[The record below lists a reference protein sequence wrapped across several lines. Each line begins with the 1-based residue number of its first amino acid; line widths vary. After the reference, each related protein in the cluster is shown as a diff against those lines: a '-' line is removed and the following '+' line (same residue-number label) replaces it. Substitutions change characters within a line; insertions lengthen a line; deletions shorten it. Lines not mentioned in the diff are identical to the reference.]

1 MGQYIHYTDEQ
12 KLRAGEVDLERFLLS
27 QGEELIRSGPEK
39 RLKRD
44 HSVTVRGNEWY
55 DHAIK
60 EGGGPVSFVQRFYGL
75 SYPEAMS
82 MLLGGEQGQPFQKA
96 EPRQEAP
103 HKPFQ
108 LPSANS
114 DMRRVY
120 AYLMQQRLI
129 SRDVLTTFAKAGLIY
144 EDAEHHNAVFV
155 GNDEHGVARHAHK
168 RSVNSFGKTFR
179 INVEGC
185 QPQYSFHWNGSSDCL
200 YVFEAPI
207 DMLSFLT
214 LYPKDWQKH
223 SYVALCGT
231 SDNALLWMMEQN
243 PQLKKVALC
252 LDHDPAGIE
261 ACGQHIETLRGLGY
275 IQVVPLQSQHK
286 DWNEDLKALHGLEA
300 IPAQEHPQLIVADT
314 VCQRVMVKLSVTK
327 GNQAATQFPGLI
339 TQYKSSIFRGNPDQ
353 AMGWMENAS
362 VLALAAAR
370 REYRQIGR
378 DLSPEQLAE
387 ALLHRIKPHRNR
399 SNLKN
404 RASEIEMELQGVLAK
419 SAGIH
424 TAEEKMQTASAWLDL
439 AASCAMVPIKYAAD
453 ELIQQQK
460 QAQDQAQA
468 PPSMGLAMY

>member
-1 MGQYIHYTDEQ
+1 MPYTYFTDDQ
-12 KLRAGEVDLERFLLS
+12 KLRAGDVDLERFLLS

-55 DHAIK
+55 DHATK
-60 EGGGPVSFVQRFYGL
+60 EGGGPVTFVQRFYDL

-82 MLLGGEQGQPFQKA
+82 MLLNGERGQPYQRA
-96 EPRQEAP
+96 EPKQEKPRQ
-103 HKPFQ
+103 PFQ
-108 LPSANS
+108 LPPANG

-120 AYLMQQRLI
+120 AYLMQQRFI
-129 SRDVLTTFAKAGLIY
+129 SRDIITAFAKAGLIY

-155 GNDEHGVARHAHK
+155 GNDEHGVAHHAHK

-185 QPQYSFHWNGSSDCL
+185 QPQYSFHWNGTSDCL

-207 DMLSFLT
+207 DMLSFIT
-214 LYPKDWQKH
+214 LYSKDWQKH

-231 SDNALLWMMEQN
+231 SDNALLWMLKQN

-261 ACGQHIETLRGLGY
+261 ASGQHIDVLRERGY
-275 IQVVPLQSQHK
+275 TQVIALRSQQK

-300 IPAQEHPQLIVADT
+300 IPAQEHPQLIVADL
-314 VCQRVMVKLSVTK
+314 VCQRVMKTLPMAK
-327 GNQAATQFPGLI
+327 GNQAAVQIPGLI
-339 TQYKSSIFRGNPDQ
+339 AQYQASLHRDRPDQ
-353 AMGWMENAS
+353 AMGWMEHAS
-362 VLALAAAR
+362 ALALAAAR

-378 DLSPEQLAE
+378 DLSPEQLE
-387 ALLHRIKPHRNR
+387 SALRRRIKPHRNR
-399 SNLKN
+399 SGLNS
-404 RASEIEMELQGVLAK
+404 RARDIEAELQGVLAK

-424 TAEEKMQTASAWLDL
+424 TAEEKRQTASAWLDL
-439 AASCAMVPIKYAAD
+439 AASCAMVPVKYAAE

-460 QAQDQAQA
+460 QAQEQAQA
-468 PPSMGLAMY
+468 PPTMGLAMC

>member
-1 MGQYIHYTDEQ
+1 MPYIYFTDDQ

-44 HSVTVRGNEWY
+44 HSVTIRGNGWY

-60 EGGGPVSFVQRFYGL
+60 EGGGPVSFVQRFYNL

-82 MLLGGEQGQPFQKA
+82 MLLNGKQGQTYQKA
-96 EPRQEAP
+96 EPKLEKPR
-103 HKPFQ
+103 KPFQ
-108 LPSANS
+108 LPPAHS

-120 AYLMQQRLI
+120 AYLMRQRFI
-129 SRDVLTTFAKAGLIY
+129 SRDVLSEFARAGLVY

-179 INVEGC
+179 INVESC
-185 QPQYSFHWNGSSDCL
+185 QPQYSFHWSGTSDCL

-207 DMLSFLT
+207 DMLSFIT
-214 LYPKDWQKH
+214 LYPKDWQQH

-231 SDNALLWMMEQN
+231 SDNALLWMLEQN

-261 ACGQHIETLRGLGY
+261 ASGQHIDTLRERGY
-275 IQVVPLQSQHK
+275 SQVIALHSQHK

-300 IPAQEHPQLIVADT
+300 IPAQEHPQLIVADS
-314 VCQRVMVKLSVTK
+314 VCQHVMEMLPVTK
-327 GNQAATQFPGLI
+327 GNQAAVQIPSLI
-339 TQYKSSIFRGNPDQ
+339 AQYCSSLHRDQPDQ
-353 AMGWMENAS
+353 AMSWMENAS
-362 VLALAAAR
+362 ALALAAAR

-378 DLSPEQLAE
+378 DLSPEQLE
-387 ALLHRIKPHRNR
+387 SALRRRIKPHRNR
-399 SNLKN
+399 SGLNG
-404 RASEIEMELQGVLAK
+404 RARDIEAELQGVLAK

-424 TAEEKMQTASAWLDL
+424 TAEEKRQTASAWLDL
-439 AASCAMVPIKYAAD
+439 AASCAMVPVKYAAE

-460 QAQDQAQA
+460 QAQEQAQA
-468 PPSMGLAMY
+468 PPTMGLAIC

>member
-1 MGQYIHYTDEQ
+1 MSYIHFTDEQ

-27 QGEELIRSGPEK
+27 QGEEFIRSGPEK

-44 HSVTVRGNEWY
+44 RSVTIRGNEWY

-60 EGGGPVSFVQRFYGL
+60 EGGGPVSFVQRFYNL

-82 MLLGGEQGQPFQKA
+82 MLLGGEQGQPFQRA
-96 EPRQEAP
+96 EPKQEKLP
-103 HKPFQ
+103 KPFQ

-120 AYLMQQRLI
+120 AYLMSQRFI
-129 SRDVLTTFAKAGLIY
+129 SRDVLSEFARAGLIY
-144 EDAEHHNAVFV
+144 EDAEYHNAVFV
-155 GNDEHGVARHAHK
+155 GTDEHGVARHAHK

-185 QPQYSFHWNGSSDCL
+185 QPQYSFHWNGTSDCL

-207 DMLSFLT
+207 DMLSFIT
-214 LYPKDWQKH
+214 LYPKDWQEH

-231 SDNALLWMMEQN
+231 SDNAMLWMLEQY

-261 ACGQHIETLRGLGY
+261 ASGQHIDTLRERGY
-275 IQVVPLQSQHK
+275 TQAVMLQSQHK

-300 IPAQEHPQLIVADT
+300 IPAQEHPQLIVADS
-314 VCQRVMVKLSVTK
+314 VYRHVMDKLATTK
-327 GNQAATQFPGLI
+327 GNHAAIQFPGLI
-339 TQYKSSIFRGNPDQ
+339 AQYKSCIYQGRLEM
-353 AMGWMENAS
+353 AMGWMENAA
-362 VLALAAAR
+362 ALAIAAVR

-378 DLSPEQLAE
+378 DLTPEQLDA
-387 ALLHRIKPHRNR
+387 ALLRRIKPHLNR
-399 SNLKN
+399 SNLKS
-404 RASEIEMELQGVLAK
+404 RANEIETELQGVLSK
-419 SAGIH
+419 STGIH

-439 AASCAMVPIKYAAD
+439 AASCAMIPVKYAAD
-453 ELIQQQK
+453 ELIQRQK
-460 QAQDQAQA
+460 QAQEQAQA
-468 PPSMGLAMY
+468 PPSMGLAMC

>member
-1 MGQYIHYTDEQ
+1 MPYIYFTDEQ
-12 KLRAGEVDLERFLLS
+12 KLRASEVDLERFLLS

-44 HSVTVRGNEWY
+44 HSVTSRGNGWY

-60 EGGGPVSFVQRFYGL
+60 EGGGPVSFVQRFYNL

-82 MLLGGEQGQPFQKA
+82 MLLGGEQGQPLQRA
-96 EPRQEAP
+96 EPKQERVP
-103 HKPFQ
+103 KPFE
-108 LPSANS
+108 LPPAHS

-120 AYLMQQRLI
+120 AYLMRQRFI
-129 SRDVLTTFAKAGLIY
+129 SRDVLSEFARAGLIY

-185 QPQYSFHWNGSSDCL
+185 LPQYSFHWNGTSDCL

-231 SDNALLWMMEQN
+231 SDNAMLWILEQN

-261 ACGQHIETLRGLGY
+261 ACGQHIETLREHGY
-275 IQVVPLQSQHK
+275 TQAVILQPQQK
-286 DWNEDLKALHGLEA
+286 DWNEDLKALHEQEA
-300 IPAQEHPQLIVADT
+300 IPAQEHPQLIVADPI
-314 VCQRVMVKLSVTK
+314 CQRIMGKLHVAK
-327 GNQAATQFPGLI
+327 GSQAAVQFPGLI
-339 TQYKSSIFRGNPDQ
+339 AQYKSSLSLGNLEQ
-353 AMGWMENAS
+353 AMGWMENAAT
-362 VLALAAAR
+362 LAIAAAR

-378 DLSPEQLAE
+378 DLTPEQLE
-387 ALLHRIKPHRNR
+387 VALHRRIKPHHNR
-399 SNLKN
+399 SGLKN
-404 RASEIEMELQGVLAK
+404 RPGEIEMELRGVLAK
-419 SAGIH
+419 SEGIH
-424 TAEEKMQTASAWLDL
+424 TAEEKMQTATAWLDL
-439 AASCAMVPIKYAAD
+439 AASCAMVSVKYAAD

-460 QAQDQAQA
+460 QAQEQAQA
-468 PPSMGLAMY
+468 PPSMAM

>member
-1 MGQYIHYTDEQ
+1 MPYINFTDDQ

-44 HSVTVRGNEWY
+44 HSVTIRGNGWY

-60 EGGGPVSFVQRFYGL
+60 EGGGPVSFVQRFYNL

-82 MLLGGEQGQPFQKA
+82 MLLNGEQGQPYQRA
-96 EPRQEAP
+96 EPRQERIP
-103 HKPFQ
+103 KPFE
-108 LPSANS
+108 LPPAHS

-120 AYLMQQRLI
+120 AYLMQQRFI
-129 SRDVLTTFAKAGLIY
+129 NRDILSEFAKAGLIY

-185 QPQYSFHWNGSSDCL
+185 QPQYSFHWTGTSDCL

-207 DMLSFLT
+207 DMLSFIT
-214 LYPKDWQKH
+214 LYPKDWQQH

-231 SDNALLWMMEQN
+231 SDNALLWMLEQN

-261 ACGQHIETLRGLGY
+261 ACGQHIDTLRERGY
-275 IQVVPLQSQHK
+275 TQVIALQSQQK

-300 IPAQEHPQLIVADT
+300 IPAQEHP
-314 VCQRVMVKLSVTK
+314 
-327 GNQAATQFPGLI
+327 
-339 TQYKSSIFRGNPDQ
+339 
-353 AMGWMENAS
+353 
-362 VLALAAAR
+362 
-370 REYRQIGR
+370 
-378 DLSPEQLAE
+378 
-387 ALLHRIKPHRNR
+387 
-399 SNLKN
+399 
-404 RASEIEMELQGVLAK
+404 
-419 SAGIH
+419 
-424 TAEEKMQTASAWLDL
+424 
-439 AASCAMVPIKYAAD
+439 
-453 ELIQQQK
+453 
-460 QAQDQAQA
+460 
-468 PPSMGLAMY
+468 

>member
-1 MGQYIHYTDEQ
+1 MPYIYFTDEQ
-12 KLRAGEVDLERFLLS
+12 KLRAGKVDLERFLLS

-44 HSVTVRGNEWY
+44 HSVTIRGNGWY

-60 EGGGPVSFVQRFYGL
+60 EGGGPVSFVQRFYNL

-82 MLLGGEQGQPFQKA
+82 MLLNGEQGQPYQRA
-96 EPRQEAP
+96 EPKQERIP
-103 HKPFQ
+103 KPFE
-108 LPSANS
+108 LPPAHS

-120 AYLMQQRLI
+120 AYLMQQRFI
-129 SRDVLTTFAKAGLIY
+129 NRDVLSEFARAGLIY

-185 QPQYSFHWNGSSDCL
+185 QPQYSFHWTGASDCL

-231 SDNALLWMMEQN
+231 SDNALLWMLEQN

-261 ACGQHIETLRGLGY
+261 ACGQHIDTLRERGY
-275 IQVVPLQSQHK
+275 TQAVMLQSQQK

-300 IPAQEHPQLIVADT
+300 IPAQEHPQLIVADS
-314 VCQRVMVKLSVTK
+314 VCQRVMEKLPATK
-327 GNQAATQFPGLI
+327 GNQAAIQLPGLLA
-339 TQYKSSIFRGNPDQ
+339 QYKSSLYRGKPDQ
-353 AMGWMENAS
+353 AMGWMENAAA
-362 VLALAAAR
+362 LAIAAAR

-378 DLSPEQLAE
+378 DLPPEQLAA
-387 ALLHRIKPHRNR
+387 ALRRRIKPHQNR
-399 SNLKN
+399 SSLKN
-404 RASEIEMELQGVLAK
+404 RASEIEQELQGVLAK

-439 AASCAMVPIKYAAD
+439 AASCAMVPVKYEAD

-460 QAQDQAQA
+460 QAEEQAQA
-468 PPSMGLAMY
+468 PPNMGLAMC

>member
-1 MGQYIHYTDEQ
+1 MSFIPFSDDQ

-44 HSVTVRGNEWY
+44 HSVTIRGNGWY

-60 EGGGPVSFVQRFYGL
+60 EGGGPVSFVQRFYNL

-82 MLLGGEQGQPFQKA
+82 MLLNGEQGQPFQRA
-96 EPRQEAP
+96 EPKQEWP
-103 HKPFQ
+103 PKPFE
-108 LPSANS
+108 LPPAHS

-120 AYLMQQRLI
+120 AYLMRQRFI
-129 SRDVLTTFAKAGLIY
+129 SRDVLSEFARAGLIY

-185 QPQYSFHWNGSSDCL
+185 HPQYSFHWVGISDCL
-200 YVFEAPI
+200 NVFEAPI
-207 DMLSFLT
+207 DMLSFIT
-214 LYPKDWQKH
+214 LYPKEWQKH

-231 SDNALLWMMEQN
+231 SDNALLWMLEQN
-243 PQLKKVALC
+243 PHLKKVALC

-261 ACGQHIETLRGLGY
+261 ACGQHIDALRERGY
-275 IQVVPLQSQHK
+275 TQAVMLQSQHK
-286 DWNEDLKALHGLEA
+286 DWNEDLKALYGLEA
-300 IPAQEHPQLIVADT
+300 IPAQEHPQLIVADS
-314 VCQRVMVKLSVTK
+314 VYQHVMDKLATTK
-327 GNQAATQFPGLI
+327 GNHAAMQFPGLI
-339 TQYKSSIFRGNPDQ
+339 AQYKSCIYQGRLEM
-353 AMGWMENAS
+353 AMGWMENAAA
-362 VLALAAAR
+362 LAIAAAR

-378 DLSPEQLAE
+378 DLTPEQLDA
-387 ALLHRIKPHRNR
+387 ALLRRIKPHLNR
-399 SNLKN
+399 SNLKS
-404 RASEIEMELQGVLAK
+404 RANEIETELQGVLSK
-419 SAGIH
+419 STGIH

-439 AASCAMVPIKYAAD
+439 AASCAMIPVKYAAD
-453 ELIQQQK
+453 ELIQRQK
-460 QAQDQAQA
+460 QAQEQAQA